1 MKKNV
6 FDLLEE
12 RGLIAQVTDKDLVR
26 DLLEKEKVTFYI
38 GFDPTAD
45 SLHVGHFL
53 QLMVMRH
60 MQAAGHRPIALIGG
74 GTCMVGDPSG
84 KSDMRRVMS
93 KEEIDANGEKFKTT
107 MRKFIDFSEGK
118 ALMLNNADWLLELNY
133 VDFLREVGFYF
144 SVNKMLTAEAFK
156 IRLEKGLS
164 FTEFNYMLM
173 QGYDFYHMFN
183 EFDCKMQL
191 GGNDQW
197 SNILAGTEL
206 IRKKARQDSFGM
218 TFNLLTTSDGVKM
231 GKTVAGAVWLDPSK
245 TTPYEFFQYWRNI
258 NDADVA
264 KCLKMLT
271 LVPLEEIAAF
281 EKEGGAAYN
290 KAKELLAYT
299 LTELVHSKEDADK
312 AIKTS
317 RDLFSGAQ
325 DSENM
330 PSEKLCDDNFT
341 DGKILILDLLVATKL
356 AASKSEARRLVAQG
370 GVLVNDVKVES
381 IDNSYLKEEF
391 NELFI
396 IKKGKK
402 TFLKV
407 EI

>member
-12 RGLIAQVTDKDLVR
+12 RGLIAQATDKEVVR
-26 DLLEKEKVTFYI
+26 DLLGKEKVTFYI

-60 MQAAGHRPIALIGG
+60 MQEAGHIPIALIGG
-74 GTCMVGDPSG
+74 GTCMIGDPSG
-84 KSDMRRVMS
+84 KSDMRRVMT
-93 KEEIDANGEKFKTT
+93 KEEIDANGEKFKVT

-118 ALMLNNADWLLELNY
+118 ALMLNNADWLLDLNY
-133 VDFLREVGFYF
+133 VDFLRDVGFHF

-183 EFDCKMQL
+183 EVNCTMQL

-206 IRKKARQDSFGM
+206 IRKKARKDAFGM
-218 TFNLLTTSDGVKM
+218 TFNLLTTSDGTKM
-231 GKTVAGAVWLDPSK
+231 GKTVKGAVWLDPEK
-245 TTPYEFFQYWRNI
+245 TTPYEFFHYWRNI
-258 NDADVA
+258 GDNDVA
-264 KCLKMLT
+264 NCLKMLT
-271 LVPLEEIAAF
+271 LVPLEEIKAF
-281 EKEGGAAYN
+281 EEEGGAALN

-312 AIKTS
+312 ALKTAQ
-317 RDLFSGAQ
+317 DLFSGAA

-330 PSEKLCDDNFT
+330 PNAKLSDEDFIDEK
-341 DGKILILDLLVATKL
+341 IAVLDLLVVTKL
-356 AASKSEARRLVAQG
+356 APSKSEARRLVLQG
-370 GVLVNDVKVES
+370 GIIIKDIKIEDINTSFDKK
-381 IDNSYLKEEF
+381 DF